1 MKFDIDRRSIPAIVF
16 FIAAMGLLV
25 ASVRTTTL
33 AEKAVEDA
41 RSGLIPAE
49 KAQNA
54 PDFTL
59 PAVTV
64 GAKSTPSV
72 NLHNAAAEEPVVF
85 SFWASYCQ
93 YCPMEMTHLQQYAQK
108 YKGKIQFYTV
118 NSNDNAD
125 VIRKYQAMHGFSFP
139 TLWDADKHVAVNYGI
154 DSLPAMILVDKSG
167 KIRYATKGFDPEMD
181 KVIPHILDMM
191 VREG

>member
-64 GAKSTPSV
+64 GSKSTPSV

-85 SFWASYCQ
+85 SFWASYC
-93 YCPMEMTHLQQYAQK
+93 CL
-108 YKGKIQFYTV
+108 FF
-118 NSNDNAD
+118 
-125 VIRKYQAMHGFSFP
+125 FSVVVVVLLCVVF
-139 TLWDADKHVAVNYGI
+139 G
-154 DSLPAMILVDKSG
+154 G
-167 KIRYATKGFDPEMD
+167 RCFFF
-181 KVIPHILDMM
+181 
-191 VREG
+191 